1 MSSSSLS
8 VLSTALNEVDSEGKI
23 SEETAS
29 INKEFAPLYA
39 PSKIDVSLYFTT
51 ALLKSASSLVLIEV
65 MPMATKE
72 LT

>member
-29 INKEFAPLYA
+29 ISKEFAPLYA
-39 PSKIDVSLYFTT
+39 PSKMDV
-51 ALLKSASSLVLIEV
+51 VL
-65 MPMATKE
+65 
-72 LT
+72 